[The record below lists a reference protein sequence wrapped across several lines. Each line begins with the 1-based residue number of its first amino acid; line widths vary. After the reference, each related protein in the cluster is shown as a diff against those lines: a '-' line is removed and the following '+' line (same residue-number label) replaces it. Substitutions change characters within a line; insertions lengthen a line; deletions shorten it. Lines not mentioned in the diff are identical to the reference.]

1 MRDIWRVPSRSWEEE
16 FPRCPVCGEETDTLY
31 QDGMGDIVGCE
42 RCLERV
48 DAWEARE
55 RGR

>member
-1 MRDIWRVPSRSWEEE
+1 MKGIWREAAGGREY
-16 FPRCPVCGEETDTLY
+16 PRCPVCGEETDTLY

-42 RCLERV
+42 RCLEQI
-48 DAWEARE
+48 DAWERQE